1 MCPFCLS
8 ISAIKSLAASFHC
21 RKYLLPV
28 RVLTHVQLCS
38 GSHSLVAVP
47 GSVRRGK
54 SNGGFGH
61 PLLQKAA
68 LAHGSVC
75 EGCKECLALCLELVL
90 MRLWD
95 VGRSSLLSAHCF
107 RRPCERSS
115 CDAALSLPAP
125 SHPGAELGL
134 QRESLC

>member
-1 MCPFCLS
+1 MF
-8 ISAIKSLAASFHC
+8 SF
-21 RKYLLPV
+21 
-28 RVLTHVQLCS
+28 VQAL
-38 GSHSLVAVP
+38 SHSLVAVP

-75 EGCKECLALCLELVL
+75 EGCKEFLALCLELVL

-107 RRPCERSS
+107 SGPCERSS

-125 SHPGAELGL
+125 SHPGAELGS